1 MPKTQ
6 PTPEPPVRYVL
17 QRLPEAALE
26 ESQRQRHRALKRGNA
41 IIFGLMLTLMAW
53 SVGMVAFEVAYGDP
67 STVTMGLLLLFY
79 AGLLAWTVF
88 QGNVGVRGRY
98 HQVHAG
104 NCAIALEDDQR
115 ERYGY
120 GMLPAVELAGIAP
133 EDTAEYL
140 RLLDLASHARDH
152 ASNVSQRLGEIR
164 GDVPDPED
172 VASEPQVE

>member
-1 MPKTQ
+1 MPETQ
-6 PTPEPPVRYVL
+6 STPEPLVRYVL
-17 QRLPEAALE
+17 QRLPESALE
-26 ESQRQRHRALKRGNA
+26 ESQRRRHRSLKRLNA
-41 IIFGLMLTLMAW
+41 ITFGLMLVMVLW
-53 SVGMVAFEVAYGDP
+53 SVGMIAFEVAYGDP
-67 STVTMGLLLLFY
+67 STVIMGLLLLFY

-98 HQVHAG
+98 HQIHAE

-120 GMLPAVELAGIAP
+120 GMLPAVDLTGIAP

-140 RLLDLASHARDH
+140 RLLDLARDLRDH
-152 ASNVSQRLGEIR
+152 ASGVRRRLGEIR